1 MPLSTLLALLASQS
15 LCNIVDGIL
24 LDLGFRVYATGGNFK
39 ESKPQQLGIGWED
52 VLIRLALEVHFST
65 VHSRLANLRDTRT
78 P

>member
-1 MPLSTLLALLASQS
+1 M
-15 LCNIVDGIL
+15 
-24 LDLGFRVYATGGNFK
+24 DLGFQVYATDSNFK
-39 ESKPQQLGIGWED
+39 ESKPQKLGIGWED

>member
-1 MPLSTLLALLASQS
+1 MQLTAISKRASP
-15 LCNIVDGIL
+15 N
-24 LDLGFRVYATGGNFK
+24 N
-39 ESKPQQLGIGWED
+39 GIGWED